1 MVALRKIGGRK
12 LMGKGVGLWRDFDF
26 DFDLRFELE
35 SDVEEHRI

>member
-26 DFDLRFELE
+26 DLRFELE